1 MSSRRVERDRATG
14 DWVVRVPPED
24 DGYSTVSQPGVRKRI
39 PISRYAP
46 REDAEARA
54 RSLGMLDEK
63 GDGNG
68 RF

>member
-1 MSSRRVERDRATG
+1 MSARRVERDRVTG
-14 DWVVRVPPED
+14 DWVVREVPE
-24 DGYSTVSQPGVRKRI
+24 GTTYGTTSEAVRRVRV

-54 RSLGMLDEK
+54 RALGMLDEK

-68 RF
+68 RV

>member
-1 MSSRRVERDRATG
+1 MSARRVERDRATG
-14 DWVVRVPPED
+14 DWVVRESP
-24 DGYSTVSQPGVRKRI
+24 DGTTYGTTSQPGRRVRV

-54 RSLGMLDEK
+54 RALGMLDGK

-68 RF
+68 RV